1 MQEKNPKGKP
11 FFDGMEMRIKAG
23 KWFVIRNG
31 EWCDF
36 AGSEKDIEWR
46 AGSGNK
52 NDPVKVY
59 GYKVSKKSLHDDLQ
73 GLNPFEYVVLL
84 ALRLFGDKEGH
95 CWPTMRQLGE
105 LSGLDKATIQRNIKA
120 LSKKRFIK
128 IEIKKGRGG
137 KRFEYQLLK

>member
-1 MQEKNPKGKP
+1 MTIGKP
-11 FFDGMEMRIKAG
+11 IPLKLGKKSAAPEPCGAFFMEKIRPKLPTQENYRMPASGAG
-23 KWFVIRNG
+23 
-31 EWCDF
+31 
-36 AGSEKDIEWR
+36 A
-46 AGSGNK
+46 SGASR
-52 NDPVKVY
+52 VY
-59 GYKVSKKSLHDDLQ
+59 GYKISKKSLHDDLQ
-73 GLNPFEYVVLL
+73 ALNSGQYVVLL

-120 LSKKRFIK
+120 LSKKGFIK